1 MREDKNFIFS
11 FRQRNHWF
19 DFVEPKIKS
28 NFNKAFTLAVL
39 SRMAC
44 SLWYFMNIVNG
55 NMSHIAIADTFR
67 FIDRQYAGKE
77 NAWDARETV
86 PGTRW
91 NV

>member
-1 MREDKNFIFS
+1 
-11 FRQRNHWF
+11 
-19 DFVEPKIKS
+19 
-28 NFNKAFTLAVL
+28 
-39 SRMAC
+39 MAC
-44 SLWYFMNIVNG
+44 ILWYFMNIVNG

-77 NAWDARETV
+77 NAWNAGETE